1 METIQEGLYLFP
13 NLSRAFEVAL
23 SSNLLIKPYGNDNY
37 PEKALLKDLKIT
49 GIIKM
54 FSTDGDV
61 QCLIHRPEFGDVVN
75 TRNHIGQDAIVVRHT
90 DLVIEKPLPKE
101 FENINSARLLIK
113 TAWEKL
119 DLTLHDYNMI
129 ILMSGGI
136 ARLDGS
142 VKIKTEHVAEA
153 VHYRSLNGFESN
165 DVIPVKL

>member
-23 SSNLLIKPYGNDNY
+23 SSNLMIKPYRNENY
-37 PEKALLKDLKIT
+37 PEEAVLKDLKIT

-54 FSTDGDV
+54 FSFDGDV

-75 TRNHIGQDAIVVRHT
+75 TRNHIGKDAIVRHT
-90 DLVIEKPLPKE
+90 DLIIEKPLPKE
-101 FENINSARLLIK
+101 FENLNSARLLIK

-153 VHYRSLNGFESN
+153 LHYRSLNGFDT
-165 DVIPVKL
+165 DVIPVNL

>member
-1 METIQEGLYLFP
+1 METIKEGLYLFP
-13 NLSRAFEVAL
+13 NLSRALEVAL
-23 SSNLLIKPYGNDNY
+23 SSNLMIKPYRNENY
-37 PEKALLKDLKIT
+37 PEEAVLKDLKIT

-54 FSTDGDV
+54 FSADGDV
-61 QCLIHRPEFGDVVN
+61 QCLIHRPESSDVVN
-75 TRNHIGQDAIVVRHT
+75 TRNHIGQDAIVRHI
-90 DLVIEKPLPKE
+90 DLIIEKPLPKE

-153 VHYRSLNGFESN
+153 VHYRSLNGFDNN